1 MKRMKHLIILIGCM
15 IVWLLLLFIQH
26 LACFDVF
33 DSNLWYLYMIACV
46 AALLQYGILFFTGK
60 HISQKVMPWVGCAV
74 YAFLAVAKVWQLTV
88 QSNFQPSGH
97 IGLAVTCMGLNLVG
111 LAIVLVQLIGFNKA
125 KKYKDN

>member
-1 MKRMKHLIILIGCM
+1 MKRTKHLIILIGCM

-26 LACFDVF
+26 FACFDVF

-46 AALLQYGILFFTGK
+46 AALLQYGIIFLTGK
-60 HISQKVMPWVGCAV
+60 YISQKVLPWVGCIV
-74 YAFLAVAKVWQLTV
+74 YAFLAVAKVWQLAMRF
-88 QSNFQPSGH
+88 NYEPDH
-97 IGLAVTCMGLNLVG
+97 MGLTITCLGLNLVG